1 MKPEQQRSLFL
12 VILIS
17 LSALVSACETT
28 VENKDTEGL
37 STADQSAI
45 DESALDQV
53 YQDREAALSGS
64 GQINTSTGTLVPVNI
79 EVSPID

>member
-17 LSALVSACETT
+17 LSVLVSACGTT
-28 VENKDTEGL
+28 ADNKDTEGL

-53 YQDREAALSGS
+53 YQDRDAALSGS
-64 GQINTSTGTLVPVNI
+64 GQTNAGTGTLVPVNI
-79 EVSPID
+79 EVRPID